1 MDFKDFSQLL
11 INKFSFSPTED
22 QIAAIGELSKFLI
35 SNNDIG
41 LFILKGY
48 AGTGKTTL
56 MKTLV
61 DNVKF
66 LKYNICLMAPTGRA
80 AKVLSNYSKKKSFTV
95 HKKIYF
101 SSVDKFGKFE
111 TKLKINKIKNTL
123 FIVDEASM
131 ISDSSTS
138 SDLFKS
144 KSLLT
149 DIFKYVDFKTNSK
162 LIFLGDTAQLPP
174 VKQTVS
180 PALNSDLIKEFY
192 GFKSMEFTLSNVV
205 RQSESSGILINAT
218 TIRNNILN
226 EIFSFDFQLYPDV
239 EILNDGFEIQEKIES
254 SYNENGSEKTMIIV
268 RSNKR
273 ANLYNQQIRKSILF
287 NENSISA
294 GDLLIITKN
303 NYFWSSEK
311 LNISFLANGDIIEIV
326 KIHRIRELYG
336 FEFAEVNIRM
346 VDYSNYPSFDTI
358 IMLNTLD
365 SDLPSLSYEQSNN
378 LYQEVQKDYINIK
391 SKYKRFLKTKENPFF
406 NALNVKFSYAL
417 TCHKAQGGQWPTVF
431 IEKPY
436 LKDGVDMDYLRW
448 LYTAVTRAEK
458 RLYLIGF

>member
-1 MDFKDFSQLL
+1 
-11 INKFSFSPTED
+11 
-22 QIAAIGELSKFLI
+22 
-35 SNNDIG
+35 
-41 LFILKGY
+41 
-48 AGTGKTTL
+48 
-56 MKTLV
+56 
-61 DNVKF
+61 
-66 LKYNICLMAPTGRA
+66 
-80 AKVLSNYSKKKSFTV
+80 
-95 HKKIYF
+95 
-101 SSVDKFGKFE
+101 
-111 TKLKINKIKNTL
+111 
-123 FIVDEASM
+123 M

-311 LNISFLANGDIIEIV
+311 LNISFLANGDIIQILEIFSI
-326 KIHRIRELYG
+326 KELYG
-336 FEFAEVNIRM
+336 FKFAEVKVKL
-346 VDYSNYPSFDTI
+346 VDYADEPILETVILLDT
-358 IMLNTLD
+358 LN
-365 SDLPSLSYEQSNN
+365 SDLPALSYDQSNK
-378 LYQEVQKDYINIK
+378 LYNEVQKDYVNLK
-391 SKYKRFLKTKENPFF
+391 SKYKRFIKTKENPFF

>member
-1 MDFKDFSQLL
+1 
-11 INKFSFSPTED
+11 
-22 QIAAIGELSKFLI
+22 
-35 SNNDIG
+35 
-41 LFILKGY
+41 
-48 AGTGKTTL
+48 
-56 MKTLV
+56 
-61 DNVKF
+61 
-66 LKYNICLMAPTGRA
+66 MAPTGRA

-273 ANLYNQQIRKSILF
+273 ANLYNQQIRKSILSVSYTHLTLPT
-287 NENSISA
+287 N
-294 GDLLIITKN
+294 
-303 NYFWSSEK
+303 
-311 LNISFLANGDIIEIV
+311 
-326 KIHRIRELYG
+326 RE
-336 FEFAEVNIRM
+336 V
-346 VDYSNYPSFDTI
+346 
-358 IMLNTLD
+358 
-365 SDLPSLSYEQSNN
+365 
-378 LYQEVQKDYINIK
+378 
-391 SKYKRFLKTKENPFF
+391 
-406 NALNVKFSYAL
+406 
-417 TCHKAQGGQWPTVF
+417 
-431 IEKPY
+431 
-436 LKDGVDMDYLRW
+436 
-448 LYTAVTRAEK
+448 
-458 RLYLIGF
+458 